1 MKNWIRIECNMIYT
15 TASHI
20 TSVKD
25 VEAFSHHLVEERKV
39 NFHPNDDF
47 ADYVSLKDHT
57 PTFSD
62 EEVVIYNRLMDESFE
77 VCEKASVD
85 IYGIGMDE
93 FQQLFEDKVA

>member
-1 MKNWIRIECNMIYT
+1 MKNLISIECNMIYT

-25 VEAFSHHLVEERKV
+25 VEVFFHHLVEERKV

-57 PTFSD
+57 PTFSVRKL
-62 EEVVIYNRLMDESFE
+62 EYIIALWTSLLMSAINQIQTFT
-77 VCEKASVD
+77 K
-85 IYGIGMDE
+85 
-93 FQQLFEDKVA
+93 

>member
-1 MKNWIRIECNMIYT
+1 MKNLIRIECNMIYT

-25 VEAFSHHLVEERKV
+25 VEVFFHHLVEERKV
-39 NFHPNDDF
+39 NFHPDDDF

-62 EEVVIYNRLMDESFE
+62 EEVGVYNRLMDESFD
-77 VCEKASVD
+77 VCDKSNTD
-85 IYGIGMDE
+85 IYEIGIKFLM
-93 FQQLFEDKVA
+93 LSYTTN